1 MSKIVDLI
9 RGFCENREEYKIC
22 ENYSG
27 RGTFGE
33 TCLGIVV
40 GNGYPYMIMLMELTQ
55 YLDEHGY
62 EDTDLNLE
70 GISMDES
77 GLDIIVYFPEIKG

>member
-1 MSKIVDLI
+1 MSEIADLI

-27 RGTFGE
+27 RETFGE
-33 TCLGIVV
+33 TCLGIVA
-40 GNGYPYMIMLMELTQ
+40 GNGCSYMIMLMELTR

-62 EDTDLNLE
+62 EDADLKLE
-70 GISMDES
+70 GIAMDES
-77 GLDIIVYFPEIKG
+77 GLDIIVYFPEIKE